1 MLDFLNTVSGYVW
14 GWPLMI
20 LLVGTGLWLTFSLRA
35 LQFSHLIHAFTLI
48 VRKTPDRKA
57 QGDISNFEALMVALS
72 ATVGTG
78 NIAGVATAI
87 YIGGPGALFWMWMTG
102 LVGMATKYAE
112 AVLAVKY
119 RVQNENGTFSGGPM
133 YYISRGLGW
142 KWLAT
147 LFAFFAA
154 IATFGIGSMVQSN
167 SVADALNHSF
177 SIAPG
182 ITGIV
187 LMGLT
192 AAEAKTML
200 ADPLMILV
208 NHTNKMPENYTFETA
223 ECGSKTAV
231 NKTLQTVACNAFLEL
246 QKAAAAE
253 NVTVWMQS
261 GYRSV
266 SYQTNLYEKKTNYYK
281 QQGYDDAKAKEMA
294 AAIVN
299 PPGYSEHNCGLA
311 ADLNSPEHT
320 GLDEGFENTAAFR
333 WLCQHAGEYG
343 FILRYP
349 KGAEEKTEI
358 TYEPWHW
365 RYVGVENAAKINA
378 SGLCFEDYIAA
389 LQQIAG

>member
-1 MLDFLNTVSGYVW
+1 MNQQQPIHRRRLTRAEIRRRRRNRAIRRIAGLTLVVCVAVGGVSFLLSHRKAPVPTADAAGSAANSASSSLPSAAPSSKAESSAVSGAAAESVESRDN
-14 GWPLMI
+14 
-20 LLVGTGLWLTFSLRA
+20 LL
-35 LQFSHLIHAFTLI
+35 
-48 VRKTPDRKA
+48 
-57 QGDISNFEALMVALS
+57 
-72 ATVGTG
+72 
-78 NIAGVATAI
+78 
-87 YIGGPGALFWMWMTG
+87 
-102 LVGMATKYAE
+102 
-112 AVLAVKY
+112 
-119 RVQNENGTFSGGPM
+119 
-133 YYISRGLGW
+133 
-142 KWLAT
+142 
-147 LFAFFAA
+147 
-154 IATFGIGSMVQSN
+154 
-167 SVADALNHSF
+167 
-177 SIAPG
+177 
-182 ITGIV
+182 
-187 LMGLT
+187 GLT
-192 AAEAKTML
+192 AAEAKAML

-208 NHTNKMPENYTFETA
+208 NHTNQMPENYTFETA

-389 LQQIAG
+389 LQQIVG

>member
-1 MLDFLNTVSGYVW
+1 MNQQQPIHRRRLTRAEIRRRRRNRAIRRIAGLTLVVCVAVGGVSFLLS
-14 GWPLMI
+14 
-20 LLVGTGLWLTFSLRA
+20 R
-35 LQFSHLIHAFTLI
+35 
-48 VRKTPDRKA
+48 RKA
-57 QGDISNFEALMVALS
+57 PVPTADA
-72 ATVGTG
+72 
-78 NIAGVATAI
+78 AGSTA
-87 YIGGPGALFWMWMTG
+87 
-102 LVGMATKYAE
+102 
-112 AVLAVKY
+112 
-119 RVQNENGTFSGGPM
+119 
-133 YYISRGLGW
+133 
-142 KWLAT
+142 
-147 LFAFFAA
+147 
-154 IATFGIGSMVQSN
+154 N
-167 SVADALNHSF
+167 SVAGSLPSA
-177 SIAPG
+177 APG
-182 ITGIV
+182 SKVESSAVSGA
-187 LMGLT
+187 
-192 AAEAKTML
+192 AAEAKAML

-266 SYQTNLYEKKTNYYK
+266 SYQTSLYEKKTNYYK

>member
-1 MLDFLNTVSGYVW
+1 MPPEKHNIQKTTRERRSLRNQQQPIHRRRLTRAEIRRRRRNRAIRRIAGLTLVVCVAVGGVSFLLSRRKAPVPTADAAGSAANSAASSLPSAAPSSKAESSPVSGAASESVESRDN
-14 GWPLMI
+14 
-20 LLVGTGLWLTFSLRA
+20 LL
-35 LQFSHLIHAFTLI
+35 
-48 VRKTPDRKA
+48 
-57 QGDISNFEALMVALS
+57 
-72 ATVGTG
+72 
-78 NIAGVATAI
+78 
-87 YIGGPGALFWMWMTG
+87 
-102 LVGMATKYAE
+102 
-112 AVLAVKY
+112 
-119 RVQNENGTFSGGPM
+119 
-133 YYISRGLGW
+133 
-142 KWLAT
+142 
-147 LFAFFAA
+147 
-154 IATFGIGSMVQSN
+154 
-167 SVADALNHSF
+167 
-177 SIAPG
+177 
-182 ITGIV
+182 
-187 LMGLT
+187 GLT
-192 AAEAKTML
+192 AAEAKAML

-266 SYQTNLYEKKTNYYK
+266 KYQTNLYEKKTQYYRD
-281 QQGYDDAKAKEMA
+281 QGYDEATAKEKA

-333 WLCQHAGEYG
+333 WLCEHAGEYG

-349 KGAEEKTEI
+349 KGAEDKTEI

-365 RYVGVENAAKINA
+365 RYVGRENAAKISA
-378 SGLCFEDYIAA
+378 SGLCFEDYIAQLHA
-389 LQQIAG
+389 IAG

>member
-1 MLDFLNTVSGYVW
+1 MNQQQPIHRRRLTRAEIRRRRRNRAIRRIAGLTLVVCVAVGGVSFL
-14 GWPLMI
+14 L
-20 LLVGTGLWLTFSLRA
+20 
-35 LQFSHLIHAFTLI
+35 SH
-48 VRKTPDRKA
+48 RKA
-57 QGDISNFEALMVALS
+57 PVP
-72 ATVGTG
+72 T
-78 NIAGVATAI
+78 
-87 YIGGPGALFWMWMTG
+87 
-102 LVGMATKYAE
+102 
-112 AVLAVKY
+112 
-119 RVQNENGTFSGGPM
+119 
-133 YYISRGLGW
+133 
-142 KWLAT
+142 
-147 LFAFFAA
+147 
-154 IATFGIGSMVQSN
+154 
-167 SVADALNHSF
+167 ADAAGSAANSAASSLPSA
-177 SIAPG
+177 APSSKAESSAES
-182 ITGIV
+182 V
-187 LMGLT
+187 ESRDNLLGLT
-192 AAEAKTML
+192 AAEAKAML

-266 SYQTNLYEKKTNYYK
+266 SYQTSLYEKKTNYYK

>member
-1 MLDFLNTVSGYVW
+1 MNQQQPIHRRRLTRAEIRRRRRNRAIRRIAGLTLVVCVAVGGVSFLLS
-14 GWPLMI
+14 
-20 LLVGTGLWLTFSLRA
+20 R
-35 LQFSHLIHAFTLI
+35 
-48 VRKTPDRKA
+48 RKA
-57 QGDISNFEALMVALS
+57 PVP
-72 ATVGTG
+72 T
-78 NIAGVATAI
+78 
-87 YIGGPGALFWMWMTG
+87 
-102 LVGMATKYAE
+102 
-112 AVLAVKY
+112 
-119 RVQNENGTFSGGPM
+119 
-133 YYISRGLGW
+133 
-142 KWLAT
+142 
-147 LFAFFAA
+147 
-154 IATFGIGSMVQSN
+154 
-167 SVADALNHSF
+167 ADAAGSAANSAASSLPSA
-177 SIAPG
+177 APSSKAESRDN
-182 ITGIV
+182 
-187 LMGLT
+187 LLGLT
-192 AAEAKTML
+192 AAEAQAML

-208 NHTNKMPENYTFETA
+208 NHTNQMPENYTFETA

>member
-1 MLDFLNTVSGYVW
+1 MNQQQPIHRRRLTRAEIRRRRRNRAIRRIAGLTLVVCVAVGGVSFLLSRRKAPVPTADAAGSAANSAAISLPSAAPSSKVESSAVSGAAAESVESRDN
-14 GWPLMI
+14 
-20 LLVGTGLWLTFSLRA
+20 LL
-35 LQFSHLIHAFTLI
+35 
-48 VRKTPDRKA
+48 
-57 QGDISNFEALMVALS
+57 
-72 ATVGTG
+72 
-78 NIAGVATAI
+78 
-87 YIGGPGALFWMWMTG
+87 
-102 LVGMATKYAE
+102 
-112 AVLAVKY
+112 
-119 RVQNENGTFSGGPM
+119 
-133 YYISRGLGW
+133 
-142 KWLAT
+142 
-147 LFAFFAA
+147 
-154 IATFGIGSMVQSN
+154 
-167 SVADALNHSF
+167 
-177 SIAPG
+177 
-182 ITGIV
+182 
-187 LMGLT
+187 GLT
-192 AAEAKTML
+192 AAEAKAML

-294 AAIVN
+294 AAVVN

-343 FILRYP
+343 FILRYH